1 MWDSFVF
8 YFIACVVLCVW
19 KGSLYRIKL
28 HSNVKK
34 RNQNQTEI
42 LLMANNICIPSFLYL
57 FLGLKWQMVIHFQI
71 SYRNIANSD
80 RHWLW
85 WKKKKMEYQTYLR
98 WYSRNSNFYVRMCL
112 ANAFGRRLD
121 ISWHRML
128 DAHIYIWFPL
138 PIQLAIFD
146 THTDTK
152 HTVGFMPLR
161 YWNTFCSSS
170 IQFFSGKEEQIQKKN
185 RAIP

>member
-1 MWDSFVF
+1 
-8 YFIACVVLCVW
+8 
-19 KGSLYRIKL
+19 
-28 HSNVKK
+28 
-34 RNQNQTEI
+34 
-42 LLMANNICIPSFLYL
+42 
-57 FLGLKWQMVIHFQI
+57 
-71 SYRNIANSD
+71 
-80 RHWLW
+80 
-85 WKKKKMEYQTYLR
+85 
-98 WYSRNSNFYVRMCL
+98 MCS

-185 RAIP
+185 RAIPKASSDDASLHICPHLHIRSNEYIHIQYPSYTVRHTRIYTMMRLMMEM